1 MEKFKKNLESE
12 LKRLLDEGRKDDVI
26 NFEEL
31 GIDTMFVDE
40 VHYYKNCAKRCRT
53 R

>member
-1 MEKFKKNLESE
+1 MERQKKSLEE
-12 LKRLLDEGRKDDVI
+12 QLKKMTDEGRKDDLI

-31 GIDTMFVDE
+31 GIDCIMVDE
-40 VHYYKNCAKRCRT
+40 AHAFKNRAKRCRT